1 MKAVRPSSK
10 PLIAAALVL
19 AGIVVLA
26 AFASFL
32 RNVESFQQTG
42 FSADLSAGHWLV
54 TDVAEPDTGLL
65 AADQILLVNGEGA
78 AAVNDLRAALS
89 GRAQSELLVLRGDEM
104 TEISYRR
111 PAIAV
116 NLPYLVL
123 SAIGLIYL
131 LIGFYTF
138 WKDQRRPS
146 AIFYLWCLTS
156 AAVYLISPTQV
167 YDSLDKSLY
176 MLEEVARLFLA
187 PLTLHLFLV
196 FPSFLLARK
205 VSRRVAPFLYLP
217 ATVLLVLQFDL
228 ILAGGR
234 LLSTRDTSAIIRALD
249 QLELFHLVSFAL
261 TALCVLIWRLAS
273 HTEWDQRRQMVW
285 IAVGMG
291 GGYLPFLVLYLVPR
305 ALELEPPSMVT
316 LAAVVPL
323 GLVPLTFAY
332 AILRYKLW
340 DIGIIVRDTISLT
353 LTLLI
358 GVFSFS
364 LVNLAM
370 GQFAVEATA
379 LTRNMLTFVAGL
391 MIAGLLVP
399 TRRGIQSSLTRL
411 QYGRQYKRRRA
422 LAEFGRELLQN
433 TDLRQVCASLLE
445 RLEDT
450 VEIDR
455 VNLLLMSDTTLRPV
469 RPEPGLPAL
478 LSGDSIDERFW
489 ETEVSSLSGIALPS
503 EHMPFEQQ
511 LFSLG
516 YRYLLPLTMRDRRV
530 GFLVASYKSDGSPL
544 SSDDLDLM
552 RSLLQQTTLAIEN
565 AKLFV
570 QVQDQLEEVS
580 RLQRFSQS
588 IIESSPAG
596 IAVFDQGGAML
607 SANAA
612 FARLTARDVDDLLGT
627 PISEVMRGQSLP
639 QPNEGILEIHL
650 ALEKGQ
656 HRYLQLTTADLP
668 QEDGSVHRM
677 LVIQDV
683 SERIEMEHAL
693 KEKDRLA
700 ALGMLAAGVA
710 HEVNTPITGI
720 SSYTQMMLEDT
731 EESDPRYELLKKV
744 ERQTFRAARIVNN
757 LLDFSRE
764 RDEASRPVDL
774 APLLQESIDLLKERR
789 LDAGVTLGVV
799 DLARGLR
806 VTGNDGELQQVF
818 TNLIINAIDAMSPA
832 GGKLSVRLQADDR
845 WVWVKVQD
853 TGPGIAT
860 DQLESIFQPFFS
872 TKLGKGGT
880 GLGLSIS
887 YNIVRRHG
895 GELRVASHQ
904 GEGTEFIVELPRQQP
919 AAGTR

>member
-1 MKAVRPSSK
+1 
-10 PLIAAALVL
+10 
-19 AGIVVLA
+19 
-26 AFASFL
+26 
-32 RNVESFQQTG
+32 
-42 FSADLSAGHWLV
+42 
-54 TDVAEPDTGLL
+54 
-65 AADQILLVNGEGA
+65 
-78 AAVNDLRAALS
+78 
-89 GRAQSELLVLRGDEM
+89 
-104 TEISYRR
+104 
-111 PAIAV
+111 
-116 NLPYLVL
+116 
-123 SAIGLIYL
+123 
-131 LIGFYTF
+131 
-138 WKDQRRPS
+138 
-146 AIFYLWCLTS
+146 
-156 AAVYLISPTQV
+156 
-167 YDSLDKSLY
+167 
-176 MLEEVARLFLA
+176 
-187 PLTLHLFLV
+187 
-196 FPSFLLARK
+196 
-205 VSRRVAPFLYLP
+205 
-217 ATVLLVLQFDL
+217 
-228 ILAGGR
+228 
-234 LLSTRDTSAIIRALD
+234 
-249 QLELFHLVSFAL
+249 
-261 TALCVLIWRLAS
+261 
-273 HTEWDQRRQMVW
+273 
-285 IAVGMG
+285 
-291 GGYLPFLVLYLVPR
+291 
-305 ALELEPPSMVT
+305 
-316 LAAVVPL
+316 
-323 GLVPLTFAY
+323 
-332 AILRYKLW
+332 
-340 DIGIIVRDTISLT
+340 
-353 LTLLI
+353 
-358 GVFSFS
+358 
-364 LVNLAM
+364 
-370 GQFAVEATA
+370 
-379 LTRNMLTFVAGL
+379 
-391 MIAGLLVP
+391 
-399 TRRGIQSSLTRL
+399 
-411 QYGRQYKRRRA
+411 
-422 LAEFGRELLQN
+422 
-433 TDLRQVCASLLE
+433 
-445 RLEDT
+445 
-450 VEIDR
+450 
-455 VNLLLMSDTTLRPV
+455 
-469 RPEPGLPAL
+469 
-478 LSGDSIDERFW
+478 
-489 ETEVSSLSGIALPS
+489 
-503 EHMPFEQQ
+503 
-511 LFSLG
+511 
-516 YRYLLPLTMRDRRV
+516 
-530 GFLVASYKSDGSPL
+530 
-544 SSDDLDLM
+544 
-552 RSLLQQTTLAIEN
+552 
-565 AKLFV
+565 
-570 QVQDQLEEVS
+570 
-580 RLQRFSQS
+580 
-588 IIESSPAG
+588 
-596 IAVFDQGGAML
+596 ML